1 MVAEVERDS
10 RERERLR
17 GFETE
22 ARRELGM
29 VGEPEEVAERVDQL
43 RRAWMRERLVEWGTE
58 RARALG
64 WHDVYTFTKSLT
76 ERLMLRERGDLP
88 LIILRPA
95 IIESSHSEPRPGW
108 IQGSRM
114 ADPIIMAY
122 AKGVLHEFPG
132 DPESLIDIVP
142 VDHVVN
148 AILAAGARR
157 PEEPEVFQVASGERN
172 PLRYRELYDHVRE
185 YFVENPL
192 RDSGGRPIPVAEWS
206 FPGRRSVERR
216 LKSALVGL
224 RVASE
229 VVSRLPEGH
238 VATDLRGRVARAEK
252 RARMSLYYSR
262 IYGPYSTIASIF
274 STRRTKALY
283 EALPREDQEQFPF
296 DIADVDW
303 RRWLQGTHLPALT
316 TRPGRKRRRKA
327 VAEKPG
333 DVAAIFDVDGTLVG
347 SNVVSYYA
355 WLKMRELPAAARPA
369 WLATF
374 LTKIP
379 YYWGLDKVSRAH
391 FNRAFYKNYAGWKP
405 ARARHLGQESFAGFT
420 LSRIYPEALACL
432 RDHKAKGH
440 RVVLLSGALDFLLE
454 PMKDLADDVLC
465 SSLAV
470 EDGEFTGELSGAPVA
485 GEARARMLASY
496 ARKRNVDLSR
506 SFAYADAISD
516 LPMLEAVGNP
526 VAVNPD
532 RRLASQAEERGM
544 AGPALG
550 QERRRPQE
558 GLTGLRALVY
568 RKSVPRYLLMR
579 AAAGRVGGL
588 ETGRFSPLQL
598 EDVSEPDLPTPE
610 WVRIRPL
617 LSGICGSD
625 LGTLSSENSPYFS
638 PITSP
643 PFVLG
648 HEVFGVVAQ
657 ANSGFAAGERVV
669 FEPAL
674 GCEVRGIEPPCPYC
688 ASGRYALCVNVARG
702 DVSPGIQTG
711 FCHDTGGGW
720 SDGTLVAHPSQLH
733 RVPDEVPDEAA
744 VAVEPLACAVHAA
757 ITGEPG
763 RGRDGA
769 RDRGRQRR
777 SVRRRGAEE
786 VDPRRKDN
794 LRRQARP
801 PAKGGAPPRCGRRG
815 APRGDV
821 HDASRHARHGGPQ
834 AGDRQACSYGRGR
847 EGLRVRGFVRDHRGR
862 TAPVR
867 PRRPCLPRRHARRHE
882 PPGSHR
888 PLAQG
893 GEPLR
898 ILRLRGGKVPGR
910 EGQELRTRAAV
921 GAGDQARNHGRTAL
935 PAGTVSGGHR
945 RRARVR
951 PQRARQGGVR

>member
-1 MVAEVERDS
+1 MLSEAYRGKSILLTGGTGFLGVALVEKILRGLPELGRLHLLIRPSRDKDARTRFERDVLGSSAFARLREDLGDGFEAYVTEKVRVLEGDVHAPSLGLGEEDLAELSREVDVVVHSAASVVFDAPLDAAVDSNVRGTLGLLRLARSWDKRPLFLHVSTAYVAGTLEGLALEGPPGDASPNGTFLDPEVEIGELDAVVAEAERDS

-17 GFETE
+17 DFETE

-29 VGEPEEVAERVDQL
+29 VGEPEEVEERVDQL
-43 RRAWMRERLVEWGTE
+43 RRAWMRERLVERGTE

-95 IIESSHSEPRPGW
+95 IIESSNREPSPGW

-114 ADPIIMAY
+114 ADPIIMAF
-122 AKGVLHEFPG
+122 AKGVLREFPG

-148 AILAAGARR
+148 AILAAGAQR

-185 YFVENPL
+185 YFVQNPL

-216 LKSALVGL
+216 LKSAIVGL
-224 RVASE
+224 KVASE

-262 IYGPYSTIASIF
+262 IYGPYSTIASVF

-283 EALPREDQEQFPF
+283 DALPREDQELFPF

-369 WLATF
+369 WLAAF

-420 LSRIYPEALACL
+420 LDRIYPEALACL

-532 RRLASQAEERGM
+532 RRLASQAEERGWQVRHWDKN
-544 AGPALG
+544 G
-550 QERRRPQE
+550 
-558 GLTGLRALVY
+558 
-568 RKSVPRYLLMR
+568 
-579 AAAGRVGGL
+579 AA
-588 ETGRFSPLQL
+588 P
-598 EDVSEPDLPTPE
+598 
-610 WVRIRPL
+610 
-617 LSGICGSD
+617 
-625 LGTLSSENSPYFS
+625 
-638 PITSP
+638 
-643 PFVLG
+643 
-648 HEVFGVVAQ
+648 
-657 ANSGFAAGERVV
+657 
-669 FEPAL
+669 
-674 GCEVRGIEPPCPYC
+674 
-688 ASGRYALCVNVARG
+688 
-702 DVSPGIQTG
+702 
-711 FCHDTGGGW
+711 
-720 SDGTLVAHPSQLH
+720 
-733 RVPDEVPDEAA
+733 
-744 VAVEPLACAVHAA
+744 
-757 ITGEPG
+757 
-763 RGRDGA
+763 
-769 RDRGRQRR
+769 
-777 SVRRRGAEE
+777 
-786 VDPRRKDN
+786 K
-794 LRRQARP
+794 
-801 PAKGGAPPRCGRRG
+801 
-815 APRGDV
+815 
-821 HDASRHARHGGPQ
+821 
-834 AGDRQACSYGRGR
+834 
-847 EGLRVRGFVRDHRGR
+847 
-862 TAPVR
+862 
-867 PRRPCLPRRHARRHE
+867 
-882 PPGSHR
+882 
-888 PLAQG
+888 
-893 GEPLR
+893 
-898 ILRLRGGKVPGR
+898 KV
-910 EGQELRTRAAV
+910 
-921 GAGDQARNHGRTAL
+921 
-935 PAGTVSGGHR
+935 
-945 RRARVR
+945 
-951 PQRARQGGVR
+951 